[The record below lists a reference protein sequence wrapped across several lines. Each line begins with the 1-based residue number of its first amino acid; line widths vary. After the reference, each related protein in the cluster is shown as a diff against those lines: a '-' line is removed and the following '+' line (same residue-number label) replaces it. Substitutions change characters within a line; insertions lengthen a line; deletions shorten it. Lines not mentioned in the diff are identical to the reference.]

1 MVARFIHLFFCCGGG
16 GAAISFL
23 FVVRLFAA
31 RSCVLLVGFVWLLL
45 VLWL

>member
-16 GAAISFL
+16 AEISFL
-23 FVVRLFAA
+23 FDVRLFAA
-31 RSCVLLVGFVWLLL
+31 LSCVLLVGFVWLLL